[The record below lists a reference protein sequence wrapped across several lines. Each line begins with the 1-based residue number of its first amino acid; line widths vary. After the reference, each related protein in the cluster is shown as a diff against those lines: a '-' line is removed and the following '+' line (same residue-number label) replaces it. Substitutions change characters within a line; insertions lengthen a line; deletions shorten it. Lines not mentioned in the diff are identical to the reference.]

1 VSDGFLRGESVF
13 FSGQKWLFVSE
24 KVVKLLQVI
33 VYVWFIVETR
43 NALLKKGAKIHLI
56 RRSRPTRLILPS
68 AWLST
73 DFPNCRNCRLYSTKP
88 ACQNRRLGFMKIA
101 VAMSGGVDSSAA
113 AALLKE
119 QGHELVG
126 FTMQL
131 WNQRRGISVDENGE
145 PLPSRC
151 CSLDDVYDAR
161 RVAEGLGFPFYVL
174 NLEREFEKSVVEPF
188 VQSYLDGE
196 TPIPCVA
203 CNSRLKF
210 ASLDKMAV
218 SLGCDKVA
226 TGHYA
231 RVEYDEIADRYRLFR
246 GRSHWKDQSYF
257 LWELNQEQLSR
268 SLFPLGE
275 MEKEAVRD
283 IARVADLYVAEKQ
296 ESQEIC
302 FVPDGKYSEFI
313 DRYLDHEGRTNEM
326 PASGEIVSTSGEVVG
341 SHSGIH
347 RYTVGQ
353 RRGLGIAN
361 EKPLYVLQIE
371 RAKNQIIV
379 GEADELESLEF
390 TAKGVNWIAF
400 GEPTEPVRA
409 EVKVRYRHDPA
420 RATIHPLAGNCARI
434 VFDEPQR
441 AITPGQA
448 TVFYDGDEV
457 VGGGW
462 IVKL

>member
-1 VSDGFLRGESVF
+1 
-13 FSGQKWLFVSE
+13 
-24 KVVKLLQVI
+24 
-33 VYVWFIVETR
+33 
-43 NALLKKGAKIHLI
+43 
-56 RRSRPTRLILPS
+56 
-68 AWLST
+68 
-73 DFPNCRNCRLYSTKP
+73 
-88 ACQNRRLGFMKIA
+88 MKIA

-131 WNQRRGISVDENGE
+131 WNQRRGISVDENGD

-161 RVAEGLGFPFYVL
+161 RVAESLDFPFYVL
-174 NLEREFEKSVVEPF
+174 NLEREFEHDVVEPF
-188 VQSYLDGE
+188 VASYLAGE

-210 ASLDKMAV
+210 AALDRMAV

-231 RVEYDEIADRYRLFR
+231 RVEFDEAANRYRLYR
-246 GRSHWKDQSYF
+246 GTDRNKDQSYF
-257 LWELNQEQLSR
+257 LWELTQEQLSR

-275 MEKEAVRD
+275 MDKSQARD
-283 IARVADLYVAEKQ
+283 VAREADLYTANKQ

-313 DRYLDHEGRTNEM
+313 DRYLAHENRELPNGGDIVT
-326 PASGEIVSTSGEVVG
+326 ASGDVVG
-341 SHSGIH
+341 SHTGIH
-347 RYTVGQ
+347 RYTIGQ
-353 RRGLGIAN
+353 RRGLGIAHD
-361 EKPLYVLQIE
+361 KPLYVTAIE
-371 RAKNQIIV
+371 RAKNQIVV
-379 GEADELESLEF
+379 GEENELDSTEF
-390 TAKGVNWIAF
+390 IARGVNWISFETPAQ
-400 GEPTEPVRA
+400 PVRA
-409 EVKVRYRHDPA
+409 NVKVRYRHEPA
-420 RATIHPLAGNCARI
+420 AATIHPLPDGHARI

-448 TVFYDGDEV
+448 TIFYNGEEV

-462 IVKL
+462 IAR

>member
-1 VSDGFLRGESVF
+1 
-13 FSGQKWLFVSE
+13 
-24 KVVKLLQVI
+24 
-33 VYVWFIVETR
+33 
-43 NALLKKGAKIHLI
+43 
-56 RRSRPTRLILPS
+56 
-68 AWLST
+68 
-73 DFPNCRNCRLYSTKP
+73 
-88 ACQNRRLGFMKIA
+88 MKIA

-131 WNQRRGISVDENGE
+131 WNQRRGISVDENGD

-161 RVAEGLGFPFYVL
+161 RVADSLGIPFYVL
-174 NLEREFEKSVVEPF
+174 NLEKDFERDVVEPF
-188 VQSYLDGE
+188 VQSYLSGE

-210 ASLDKMAV
+210 ASLDRMAL
-218 SLGCDKVA
+218 SLGCEKVA

-231 RVEYDEIADRYRLFR
+231 RVEFDETANRYRLFR
-246 GRSHWKDQSYF
+246 GKNHWKDQSYF

-268 SLFPLGE
+268 SYFPLGE
-275 MEKEAVRD
+275 MLKSEVRD
-283 IARVADLYVAEKQ
+283 IARDANLYTADKQ

-313 DRYLDHEGRTNEM
+313 DRYLNHEGRSDETPE
-326 PASGEIVSTSGEVVG
+326 AGEIVSTGGEVIG
-341 SHSGIH
+341 SHTGIH
-347 RYTVGQ
+347 RYTIGQ
-353 RRGLGIAN
+353 RRGLGIAH
-361 EKPLYVLQIE
+361 EKPLYVVQIE

-379 GEADELESLEF
+379 GEMDELEQIEF
-390 TAKGVNWIAF
+390 TAKGVNWVAF
-400 GEPTEPVRA
+400 DEPSEPVRA
-409 EVKVRYRHDPA
+409 LVKIRYRHDPVI
-420 RATIHPLAGNCARI
+420 ATIYPLDAGEHPDEGVRVLHARI

-448 TVFYDGDEV
+448 TIFYDTATAEEV

-462 IVKL
+462 IVRN